1 MKVIIVIEKYGGF
14 CNRLFQ
20 SLHYHAYAL
29 EKDIK
34 ILNPSMLGL
43 LKFDNNLFYFFDRIN
58 NFILKCLIKS
68 LKLFFGKDEVCFYM
82 NETNFIKF
90 VTGWNYR
97 QYKLTA
103 KHHEVLKNIYSFDK
117 RFLSRKSNSLKEF
130 LINQK
135 SKGKY
140 IIGVHIRR
148 GDYKEWN
155 KGKYYFEDVFY
166 KDIITSLR
174 EKLIKDSKKPYFVIV
189 SNEKKMIDIEAD
201 YFSEGSWKD
210 DQIILQSC
218 DLIVGPPSTFSM
230 WASYISKIP
239 LIELNSNINKK
250 LLNAKVCKG

>member
-1 MKVIIVIEKYGGF
+1 
-14 CNRLFQ
+14 
-20 SLHYHAYAL
+20 
-29 EKDIK
+29 
-34 ILNPSMLGL
+34 
-43 LKFDNNLFYFFDRIN
+43 
-58 NFILKCLIKS
+58 
-68 LKLFFGKDEVCFYM
+68 M

-155 KGKYYFEDVFY
+155 KGKYYFDDVFY

-189 SNEKKMIDIEAD
+189 SNEKK
-201 YFSEGSWKD
+201 
-210 DQIILQSC
+210 
-218 DLIVGPPSTFSM
+218 
-230 WASYISKIP
+230 
-239 LIELNSNINKK
+239 
-250 LLNAKVCKG
+250 